1 MHTFEKILFGAEVSK
16 VCVLPESLLLV
27 SGTSWYNTTTH
38 HCTSTAREASR
49 PAKAAR
55 PPPPLDHSTT
65 EYCISMT
72 FHYYS
77 LFRTLAYEYLRTT
90 GVRVRVSGETYVRTV
105 PHTHVPPS
113 SPRPFTKGRSMT
125 ERHPV
130 IYMHSN
136 YTSLS

>member
-1 MHTFEKILFGAEVSK
+1 MTTLPTTVPRYHDTFEKILFGAEVSK

-65 EYCISMT
+65 EYCIMT
-72 FHYYS
+72 FHYS
-77 LFRTLAYEYLRTT
+77 L
-90 GVRVRVSGETYVRTV
+90 
-105 PHTHVPPS
+105 
-113 SPRPFTKGRSMT
+113 
-125 ERHPV
+125 
-130 IYMHSN
+130 
-136 YTSLS
+136 